1 MVSFTSAGPITFTF
15 ALASKDENV
24 IVMIALYSA
33 VQILINLPVCSYLLN
48 GKEILNKKHKEIQI
62 NVSVQNNYD

>member
-1 MVSFTSAGPITFTF
+1 MVSFTSAGPISFTF

-33 VQILINLPVCSYLLN
+33 VQILINLPIFSYLLN
-48 GKEILNKKHKEIQI
+48 G
-62 NVSVQNNYD
+62 